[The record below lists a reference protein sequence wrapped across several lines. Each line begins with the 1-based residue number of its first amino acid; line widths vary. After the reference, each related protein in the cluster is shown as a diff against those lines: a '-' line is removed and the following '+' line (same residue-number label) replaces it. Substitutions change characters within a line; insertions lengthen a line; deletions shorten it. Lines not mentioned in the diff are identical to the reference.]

1 MKSGHQSC
9 VGAAAAIA
17 LMIVGFSGLATAEEE
32 TPAQE
37 REKVGVEGTFVRVA
51 ENSEGWVVVGYKMAN
66 ESVGKEWMLLDLG
79 MTVFPGAKS
88 QKVTRD
94 QIKLVTPDG
103 QVLPLPSQEEYSEAR
118 ASLAAMTERA
128 DIMRDSI
135 DYFPPGADR
144 PCRIG
149 FFADPTK
156 RLQDM
161 AFDFVELNSQRACVG
176 RLYFQ
181 VPGGIQLGSYNLDVA
196 FADGVVKVPI
206 DIMTNEQ
213 AKEFEK
219 EWKRK
224 AKAAKHEKHGK

>member
-1 MKSGHQSC
+1 MKSGRQWC
-9 VGAAAAIA
+9 TGAVTAVMFLFVGFAGLAIA
-17 LMIVGFSGLATAEEE
+17 AEE
-32 TPAQE
+32 TPAQTG
-37 REKVGVEGTFVRVA
+37 EKVGVEGTFVRVA

-79 MTVFPGAKS
+79 MTVLQGAKS
-88 QKVTRD
+88 QKITRD
-94 QIKLVTPDG
+94 QIKLVTPEG
-103 QVLPLPSQEEYSEAR
+103 RVLPLPSQEEYSKVR
-118 ASLAAMTERA
+118 ASLAAMTERD

-181 VPGGIQLGSYNLDVA
+181 VPGGIQLGSYNLNVA
-196 FADGVVKVPI
+196 FADSVVKVPI
-206 DIMTNEQ
+206 EIMTKEQ

-219 EWKRK
+219 KWKEEQK
-224 AKAAKHEKHGK
+224 EAKHKGH